1 MAQHGED
8 EVRPPMPVIRD
19 VLYDDVALYGAGYV
33 FSLYLAVFELE
44 SFVFNPVSVGR
55 CYFRYILHYEKRK
68 SHGISLFSLGF
79 SFSNAC
85 QM

>member
-33 FSLYLAVFELE
+33 FPLYLAVFELE
-44 SFVFNPVSVGR
+44 SF
-55 CYFRYILHYEKRK
+55 
-68 SHGISLFSLGF
+68 LFFFAIGKL
-79 SFSNAC
+79 C
-85 QM
+85 I